1 MVTDWTPESDEDR
14 DRLLRMLRL
23 SAAALKVRDGDAASA
38 RNAEQ
43 VGMPDRLEND
53 QIFINAVNNNTIVHQ
68 EAIKESKELRKK
80 VKKLEKRSARD
91 GDTDAIMT
99 VSIPNALPLKISS
112 NMVHEHIAFAG
123 APGLGVGV

>member
-53 QIFINAVNNNTIVHQ
+53 QIFINAVNYNIIVHQ

-99 VSIPNALPLKISS
+99 VRFPA
-112 NMVHEHIAFAG
+112 A
-123 APGLGVGV
+123 